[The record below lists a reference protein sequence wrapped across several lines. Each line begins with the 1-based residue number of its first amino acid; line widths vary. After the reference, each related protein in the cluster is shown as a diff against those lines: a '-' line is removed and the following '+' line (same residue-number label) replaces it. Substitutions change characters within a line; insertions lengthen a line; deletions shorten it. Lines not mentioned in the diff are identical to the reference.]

1 MDKDQEMEMIT
12 DAPEDGPRVD
22 GAQSDQ
28 DDQVMA
34 ILEHWRSAW
43 TDLSRIE
50 AVVLLWQLVVFV
62 LRTSQNRHQAADN
75 QLHIRRLLSLQ

>member
-12 DAPEDGPRVD
+12 DAPEDGHRVD
-22 GAQSDQ
+22 GAQSDK

-43 TDLSRIE
+43 TDLSRTE
-50 AVVLLWQLVVFV
+50 AVVAQGPSFAFWDSNVNGGSRLGSPAL
-62 LRTSQNRHQAADN
+62 AA
-75 QLHIRRLLSLQ
+75 LSP